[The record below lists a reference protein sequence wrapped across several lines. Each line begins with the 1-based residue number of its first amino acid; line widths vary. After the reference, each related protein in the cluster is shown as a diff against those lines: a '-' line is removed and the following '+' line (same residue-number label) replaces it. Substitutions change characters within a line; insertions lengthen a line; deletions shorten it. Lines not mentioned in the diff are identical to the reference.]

1 MAAQM
6 TEKKITW
13 QDVID
18 IAVLLHEKM
27 PDQDPLE
34 VRFTDLHKWV
44 RELPGFDDDP
54 NKSNEKI
61 LEAIQMTWLDER
73 E

>member
-1 MAAQM
+1 M
-6 TEKKITW
+6 TAKIMW
-13 QDVID
+13 QDITD
-18 IAVLLHEKM
+18 IAIALHEKM

-44 RELPGFDDDP
+44 RELPGFADDP

-61 LEAIQMTWLDER
+61 LEAIQMAWVDER
-73 E
+73 DD